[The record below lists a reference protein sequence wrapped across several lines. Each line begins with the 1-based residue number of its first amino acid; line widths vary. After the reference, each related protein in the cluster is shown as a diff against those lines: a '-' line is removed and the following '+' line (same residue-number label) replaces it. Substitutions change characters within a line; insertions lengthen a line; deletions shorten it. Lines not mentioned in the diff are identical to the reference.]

1 MSLFT
6 SVVTYSG
13 WAGTLV
19 SVAYIFVQRLEAR
32 HEKGQKEQLSRVLAQ
47 ISTEPVLLGADAESS
62 RTRWPVSTTRN
73 ERIRGV
79 LIRTAAGRQPLKQ
92 AFRNIR
98 DFECDERELM
108 EAAHALAGS
117 GLLNFEEPL
126 NMNSVLSLKV

>member
-1 MSLFT
+1 M
-6 SVVTYSG
+6 G
-13 WAGTLV
+13 
-19 SVAYIFVQRLEAR
+19 VAYIVVQRLEAR
-32 HEKGQKEQLSRVLAQ
+32 HEKEQKEQLSRMLAH
-47 ISTEPVLLGADAESS
+47 ISTEPVLFGADSESS
-62 RTRWPVSTTRN
+62 RARWPVSTTRN

-79 LIRTAAGRQPLKQ
+79 LIRAAAGHQPLKQ
-92 AFRNIR
+92 AFRNVR